1 MYTKSDI
8 TKKLQEKF
16 PEIKNPFALPKL
28 EKVAINMRVAEARE
42 NQAVLDAAA
51 AELAAIVGQKPKIC
65 RAKKSIS
72 GFKLRQNDPLALKV
86 TLRGKRMFDFVERLF
101 NLVMPRLRDFKG
113 LPQSSFDGGGN
124 FNIGLKD
131 HTVFPEIDVNKVGK
145 GRGMQITLVTK
156 AKNQEEAKVLLE
168 VLGLPLSKV
177 KN

>member
-1 MYTKSDI
+1 MYIKSDI
-8 TKKLQEKF
+8 IKKLQAKF
-16 PEIKNPFALPKL
+16 SEVKNVFALPRL
-28 EKVAINMRVAEARE
+28 EKVVINMRVAEAKE
-42 NQAVLDAAA
+42 NQAILDAVA
-51 AELAAIVGQKPKIC
+51 AELAVIVGQEPKVC

-86 TLRGKRMFDFVERLF
+86 TLRGRRMFDFVERLF
-101 NLVMPRLRDFKG
+101 NLVLPRLRDFKG

-131 HTVFPEIDVNKVGK
+131 HTVFPEIDVNKIGK

-168 VLGLPLSKV
+168 VLGLPLTKV
-177 KN
+177 KS